1 MFADRLKS
9 LREEKGLTHGYGST
23 SAPLILLTYPLL
35 ICSFRIS

>member
-23 SAPLILLTYPLL
+23 SAPLKVLPKHFLMQ
-35 ICSFRIS
+35 FA